1 MLEYIKKQWISKIRT
16 LVFIIVGFMVGNFVL
31 SCGISISVE
40 TITRQRDMTAGDPYG
55 QALIFLEPNSKA
67 SPKEIGS
74 FCEGLNE
81 YGEIQ
86 ITNADSV
93 KVNKLQK
100 EYPLYPIL
108 ISQPEDW
115 HIPICEGRYF
125 EPNDMDNNK
134 QIILGRE
141 IAQKLNVHEYDKITI
156 DGAKYQIL
164 GICGRKNR
172 KTCWDDLVCISW
184 GLFIQRYPSMLCK
197 NSVSLHLK
205 SGKDKMIANYKEDKK
220 IANELGLKY
229 SYQDLAKTQDGV
241 EENTNSITITIISS
255 VLVFVVVII
264 NITNLMIYWVL
275 DRQKDLA
282 VFKALGASN
291 QYLTK
296 CVVVE
301 VAVMTI
307 IGFVIA
313 LAIQFLFD
321 LLFNPIFYAWGI
333 YMDVTAANVII
344 CLMVT
349 MGCGILSSIAPSRIV
364 MRIQPAESI
373 KE

>member
-141 IAQKLNVHEYDKITI
+141 IARKLNVHEYDKITI

-264 NITNLMIYWVL
+264 
-275 DRQKDLA
+275 
-282 VFKALGASN
+282 
-291 QYLTK
+291 
-296 CVVVE
+296 
-301 VAVMTI
+301 

>member
-172 KTCWDDLVCISW
+172 KTGWDDLVCISW

-313 LAIQFLFD
+313 LAIQFLVD

>member
-172 KTCWDDLVCISW
+172 KTGWDDLVCISW

-282 VFKALGASN
+282 IFKALGASN

-313 LAIQFLFD
+313 LAIQFLLD

>member
-172 KTCWDDLVCISW
+172 KTGWDDLVCISW

>member
-172 KTCWDDLVCISW
+172 KTGWDDLVCISW

-321 LLFNPIFYAWGI
+321 LLFNQILYAWGI
-333 YMDVTAANVII
+333 NMDVTAANVII

>member
-1 MLEYIKKQWISKIRT
+1 
-16 LVFIIVGFMVGNFVL
+16 
-31 SCGISISVE
+31 
-40 TITRQRDMTAGDPYG
+40 
-55 QALIFLEPNSKA
+55 
-67 SPKEIGS
+67 
-74 FCEGLNE
+74 
-81 YGEIQ
+81 
-86 ITNADSV
+86 
-93 KVNKLQK
+93 
-100 EYPLYPIL
+100 
-108 ISQPEDW
+108 
-115 HIPICEGRYF
+115 
-125 EPNDMDNNK
+125 
-134 QIILGRE
+134 
-141 IAQKLNVHEYDKITI
+141 
-156 DGAKYQIL
+156 
-164 GICGRKNR
+164 
-172 KTCWDDLVCISW
+172 
-184 GLFIQRYPSMLCK
+184 
-197 NSVSLHLK
+197 
-205 SGKDKMIANYKEDKK
+205 MIANYKEDKK

>member
-172 KTCWDDLVCISW
+172 KTGWDDLVCISW

-241 EENTNSITITIISS
+241 EENTNSITITLISS

-301 VAVMTI
+301 VAGLTI

>member
-141 IAQKLNVHEYDKITI
+141 IAQKLNVHEYDKITL

-321 LLFNPIFYAWGI
+321 LLFHPIFYAWGI